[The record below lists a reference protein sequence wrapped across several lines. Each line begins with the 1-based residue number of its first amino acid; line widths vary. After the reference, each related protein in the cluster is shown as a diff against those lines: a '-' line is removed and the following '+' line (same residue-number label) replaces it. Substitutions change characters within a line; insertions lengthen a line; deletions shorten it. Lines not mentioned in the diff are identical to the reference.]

1 MIENL
6 VDVYVDCISAALPIT
21 LVFFFGNLIVSTFL
35 TAAFTGHIKF
45 RA

>member
-1 MIENL
+1 MYQDL
-6 VDVYVDCISAALPIT
+6 VDVYVDCLSAALPIT
-21 LVFFFGNLIVSTFL
+21 IVFYFANLIVSTFL